1 MRSCIYCGR
10 DLEPGEQCNCPGAV
24 ARRRAKEA
32 ASGTSQQQ
40 STNTNTN
47 NNSYTGSNSNTYQTG
62 YTHRD
67 NVFKNAWE
75 KSRAKAHARKNE
87 RRAAAARAKSS
98 GNDMSGFWKNLWR
111 IITRLVISPVDTVSN
126 PGYLSKGTALMLAAI
141 SGGIINL
148 CFYFL
153 KTGAVRSPFGL
164 ALSLLTLN
172 PLNTYSNLLYIALNI
187 LSGAVS
193 GILIFFIYSGIFYLI
208 NRFIFRLRTPFWSFA
223 PRLALTP
230 IPLVLASVIG
240 ILLGTL
246 SSTTLAIL
254 IICGIIGMVVLT
266 YEALRTEWIAHS
278 PGRVMYAMLLGCFV
292 FTAIIC
298 YIFRLSLIQ

>member
-10 DLEPGEQCNCPGAV
+10 ELKDGEQCSCPGAV

-32 ASGTSQQQ
+32 SSGGSQKQEP
-40 STNTNTN
+40 N
-47 NNSYTGSNSNTYQTG
+47 NNTQYTRPTDQDSSSSYRTG

-75 KSRAKAHARKNE
+75 KTRAKARARKNA
-87 RRAAAARAKSS
+87 RRAAADSTKANAA
-98 GNDMSGFWKNLWR
+98 GFWRGLWR
-111 IITRLVISPVDTVSN
+111 LIVRLIVSPIDTVSS
-126 PGYLSKGTALMLAAI
+126 PGYISKGTALMIAAI

-172 PLNTYSNLLYIALNI
+172 PLNTYSNLLYIVLHI
-187 LSGAVS
+187 LSGAIS

-208 NRFIFRLRTPFWSFA
+208 NRFIFRLRTSFWDFSA
-223 PRLALTP
+223 RLSLTP

-240 ILLGTL
+240 IILGTL
-246 SSTTLAIL
+246 SSTTLVIL
-254 IICGIIGMVVLT
+254 IICGVIGMVVLT

-298 YIFRLSLIQ
+298 YIFRLSLVQ